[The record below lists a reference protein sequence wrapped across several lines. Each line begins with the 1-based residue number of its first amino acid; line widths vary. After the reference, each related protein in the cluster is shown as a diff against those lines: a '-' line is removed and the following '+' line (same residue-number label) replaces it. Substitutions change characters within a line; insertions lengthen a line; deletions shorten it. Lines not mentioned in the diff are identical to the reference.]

1 MASPPSYRL
10 DNGHCAGAAKNSE
23 EKQIIASQRK
33 AKTKACKQGKRDQF
47 PQAWRHTL
55 LPI

>member
-1 MASPPSYRL
+1 MASPSAYRL
-10 DNGHCAGAAKNSE
+10 YDGDCAGAAKDSE
-23 EKQIIASQRK
+23 EKQVIASQRK
-33 AKTKACKQGKRDQF
+33 AKTKACEQGKRDQF